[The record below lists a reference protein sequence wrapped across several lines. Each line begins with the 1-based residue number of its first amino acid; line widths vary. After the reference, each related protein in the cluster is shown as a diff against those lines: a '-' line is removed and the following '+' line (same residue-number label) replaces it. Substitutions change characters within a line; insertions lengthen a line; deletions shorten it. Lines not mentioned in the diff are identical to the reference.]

1 MAKNIVLLSDGT
13 GKTAATLF
21 TTNVWRL
28 YQALDLSDP
37 DRQVAYYDD
46 GVGTSS
52 FKPLALLGG
61 IFGFGL
67 KRNVL
72 DIYRFLCRHHNAPP
86 EPHDRPKT
94 DDPAAA
100 TGVVPAEGKANDPG
114 TAEPATSDRIY
125 GFGFSRGSFTM
136 RVVAGLVASQGL
148 ATYGNDEDQLAR
160 DARDAYRLYRK
171 RFKTMPRIETPLRW
185 LRDKVIRLWRGLLGI
200 PQFDPKLQR
209 RLEPHAIHFLGLWDT
224 VAAYGGPLEEIT
236 RGIDFF
242 VWPLSTPDRLMSDR
256 IKRACHAVALD
267 DERRA
272 FWPVLWDERY
282 VKDPEGRPH
291 RMTHPPVDPNLPA
304 VDRERLSQVWFVG
317 MHSDVG
323 GGYPEAGLSY
333 VALDWMM
340 DRAVAYDLLIQPAE
354 RTRLSL
360 LLNTFDKLHDS
371 RRGLGGYYRYEPHK
385 LADLY
390 AVDPVKRVHIS
401 DLMQGV
407 QNLFKGDQGGAH
419 LRGDLAPC
427 PTIHE
432 SVFPRIEANTDG
444 YAPIVL
450 PETYQV
456 TTKAG
461 AIGSGIYEH
470 ATQATMRKHR
480 QETAWNWVSVRRV
493 VYFATVFASLY
504 LAALPLINVKWPGLG
519 QASWAEMLIPVADG
533 VGEVLPNFVSPW
545 IDAFKAAPERLAV
558 GGIALIVLLSL
569 GGYLQRRIFDKMRP
583 IWREIISAGP
593 VSVAPSREPTNWLY
607 RLRTSPLPR
616 GLLYVLSHW
625 VLPFIAALVI
635 YVLLVY
641 VLAVVATRIVFPTAT
656 MLGYVC
662 EPAKQPPPDPVKFDT
677 RNLCQPT
684 GVKVVEGKT
693 YRVTFTKG
701 ALPWEDGH
709 KYEKPEEAGIP
720 TGPNGFG
727 WDSMS
732 WKMIGGIPLRR
743 FVSVNWFQA
752 IVRVGSTG
760 LDEQP
765 LTFTPKSGPK
775 TSAEATFKARSSGE
789 VFLFV
794 NDSVLV
800 LPRLSQFFYDN
811 NMGTAEVKIDL
822 VP

>member
-13 GKTAATLF
+13 GNTSATLF

-37 DRQVAYYDD
+37 DRQVAYYGD

-72 DIYRFLCRHHNAPP
+72 DIYRFLCRNHNYKAGAAP
-86 EPHDRPKT
+86 E
-94 DDPAAA
+94 
-100 TGVVPAEGKANDPG
+100 EI
-114 TAEPATSDRIY
+114 DRIY

-148 ATYGNDEDQLAR
+148 ATYGQDEAQLDR
-160 DARDAYRLYRK
+160 DARDAYRLYRN

-185 LRDKVIRLWRGLLGI
+185 LRDKVILLWRSLWGI

-209 RLEPHAIHFLGLWDT
+209 HLEPHAIHFLGLWET
-224 VAAYGGPLEEIT
+224 VAAYGGPFEEIT

-242 VWPLSTPDRLMSDR
+242 VWPLSTPDRYLSDR

-282 VKDPEGRPH
+282 VKDPEGCPH

-317 MHSDVG
+317 MHSDIG
-323 GGYPEAGLSY
+323 GGYSEDGLSY

-340 DRAVAYDLLIQPAE
+340 DRAAACDLLMKPAE

-360 LLNTFDKLHDS
+360 LLNKFDKLHDS
-371 RRGLGGYYRYEPHK
+371 RHGLGGYYRYEPRK

-390 AVDPVKRVHIS
+390 AADPVKRVRMS

-407 QNLFKGDQGGAH
+407 QSLFKGDQGAAH

-432 SVFPRIEANTDG
+432 SVFQRIEANTDG

-461 AIGSGIYEH
+461 AISSGIYEH

-480 QETAWNWVSVRRV
+480 QETAWNWVWVRRV

-504 LAALPLINVKWPGLG
+504 LAALPLINTKWPGLG
-519 QASWAEMLIPVADG
+519 QASWAEMLIPVADA
-533 VGEVLPNFVSPW
+533 VGEILPNFFSPW
-545 IDAFKAAPERLAV
+545 IDAFKAAPERLAL
-558 GGIALIVLLSL
+558 GGIALIVLLYL
-569 GGYLQRRIFDKMRP
+569 GGILQRSIFDKMRP
-583 IWREIISAGP
+583 IWRQIISAGP
-593 VSVAPSREPTNWLY
+593 VCVGPSTEPTDWLY

-684 GVKVVEGKT
+684 GVTVVEGKT
-693 YRVTFTKG
+693 YRVTFSKG
-701 ALPWEDGH
+701 DLPWEDGH

-720 TGPNGFG
+720 TGLNGFG

-732 WKMIGGIPLRR
+732 WKMISGMPLRR
-743 FVSVNWFQA
+743 FVSVNWFRP

-775 TSAEATFKARSSGE
+775 TSVEATFKARSSGE

-794 NDSVLV
+794 NDSVLL
-800 LPRLSQFFYDN
+800 LPRFSKFFYDN
-811 NMGTAEVKIDL
+811 NKGTAEVKIDL

>member
-1 MAKNIVLLSDGT
+1 MAKKAKNIVLLSDGT
-13 GKTAATLF
+13 GNTSATLF

-52 FKPLALLGG
+52 FKPLAILGG

-72 DIYRFLCRHHNAPP
+72 DIYRFLCRSHNYEAGA
-86 EPHDRPKT
+86 RP
-94 DDPAAA
+94 DQIY
-100 TGVVPAEGKANDPG
+100 
-114 TAEPATSDRIY
+114 RIY

-148 ATYGNDEDQLAR
+148 ATYRNDEAQLDR
-160 DARDAYRLYRK
+160 NARDAYRLYRN
-171 RFKTMPRIETPLRW
+171 RFKTMLGIETPLRW
-185 LRDKVIRLWRGLLGI
+185 LRDKVIRLWRRLRGI

-236 RGIDFF
+236 RGIDSF
-242 VWPLSTPDRLMSDR
+242 VWPLSMPDRYMSDR
-256 IKRACHAVALD
+256 IKRACHAVALN

-272 FWPVLWDERY
+272 FWPVLWDERS
-282 VKDPEGRPH
+282 VTDPEGYPH

-304 VDRERLSQVWFVG
+304 IDRERLSQVWFVG

-323 GGYPEAGLSY
+323 GGYPEDGLSY

-340 DRAVAYDLLIQPAE
+340 DRAAACDLLIKPAE

-371 RRGLGGYYRYEPHK
+371 RHGLGGYYRYKPRK
-385 LADLY
+385 LTDLY
-390 AVDPVKRVHIS
+390 AADPVKPMLIS
-401 DLMQGV
+401 DLKQGV
-407 QNLFKGDQGGAH
+407 QNIFKGDQGAA
-419 LRGDLAPC
+419 RSPDDLAPC

-432 SVFPRIEANTDG
+432 SVFQRIEANTDG

-461 AIGSGIYEH
+461 AISRGTYEH
-470 ATQATMRKHR
+470 PTQATMRKDL
-480 QETAWNWVSVRRV
+480 QETPWNWVWRRRV
-493 VYFATVFASLY
+493 VYLATVFASLY
-504 LAALPLINVKWPGLG
+504 LAALPLINTKWPGLG
-519 QASWAEMLIPVADG
+519 QASWAEMLIPVVDV
-533 VGEVLPNFVSPW
+533 VGKVLPNFVSPW

-558 GGIALIVLLSL
+558 GGIFLIVLLYL
-569 GGYLQRRIFDKMRP
+569 GGILQRSIFDKMRP
-583 IWREIISAGP
+583 IWRGIISAGP
-593 VSVAPSREPTNWLY
+593 VSVGPSTEPTDWLY
-607 RLRTSPLPR
+607 RLRTSRLAR
-616 GLLYVLSHW
+616 GLLYALSHW

-662 EPAKQPPPDPVKFDT
+662 EPANQPPPNPVKFDT

-693 YRVTFTKG
+693 YRVTFSKSD
-701 ALPWEDGH
+701 LPWEDGH
-709 KYEKPEEAGIP
+709 KYEQPEEPGIP
-720 TGPNGFG
+720 TGLNGFG
-727 WDSMS
+727 WDSTS

-743 FVSVNWFQA
+743 FVSVNWFQP

-765 LTFTPKSGPK
+765 LTFTPKSGSK
-775 TSAEATFKARSSGE
+775 TFVEATFKTRSSGE

-800 LPRLSQFFYDN
+800 LPRFSKFFYDN
-811 NMGTAEVKIDL
+811 NKGTAEVKIDL

>member
-13 GKTAATLF
+13 GNTSATLF

-52 FKPLALLGG
+52 FKPLAILGG

-72 DIYRFLCRHHNAPP
+72 DIYSFLCRNHNYKAGLAPH
-86 EPHDRPKT
+86 EI
-94 DDPAAA
+94 
-100 TGVVPAEGKANDPG
+100 
-114 TAEPATSDRIY
+114 DRIY

-148 ATYGNDEDQLAR
+148 ATYGNDEEQLDR
-160 DARDAYRLYRK
+160 DARDAYRLYRN
-171 RFKTMPRIETPLRW
+171 RFKTMLRIEAPLRW
-185 LRDKVIRLWRGLLGI
+185 LRDKVIRLWRRLRRK
-200 PQFDPKLQR
+200 PQFDPKRQR
-209 RLEPHAIHFLGLWDT
+209 FLDPHAIHFLGLWDT

-236 RGIDFF
+236 RGINLF
-242 VWPLSTPDRLMSDR
+242 VWPLSMPDFLMSER
-256 IKRACHAVALD
+256 IKRACHAVALN

-282 VKDPEGRPH
+282 VKDPEGEPH
-291 RMTHPPVDPNLPA
+291 PMTEKNWSPPVDPCLPA

-323 GGYPEAGLSY
+323 GGYPEDGLSY

-340 DRAVAYDLLIQPAE
+340 DRAAACDLLIKPAE

-360 LLNTFDKLHDS
+360 LLNKFDKLHDS
-371 RRGLGGYYRYEPHK
+371 RHGLGGYYRYKPRK
-385 LADLY
+385 LADLLADLY
-390 AVDPVKRVHIS
+390 AADPVKPVRIS
-401 DLMQGV
+401 DLLR
-407 QNLFKGDQGGAH
+407 NIFTGDQGV
-419 LRGDLAPC
+419 GDPAPC

-432 SVFPRIEANTDG
+432 SVFQRIKANTDG

-450 PETYQV
+450 PETYKV

-461 AIGSGIYEH
+461 AINRGSYEH
-470 ATQATMRKHR
+470 PTQATMRKDL
-480 QETAWNWVSVRRV
+480 QETAWNWVWRRRV

-504 LAALPLINVKWPGLG
+504 LAALPLINTKWPGLG
-519 QASWAEMLIPVADG
+519 QASWAEMLIPVADM

-558 GGIALIVLLSL
+558 GGIALIVLLYL
-569 GGYLQRRIFDKMRP
+569 GGILQQRIFDKMRP
-583 IWREIISAGP
+583 IWQEIISADPVCVGP
-593 VSVAPSREPTNWLY
+593 STEPTDWLY
-607 RLRTSPLPR
+607 RLRTSRLAR
-616 GLLYVLSHW
+616 GLPYALSHW
-625 VLPFIAALVI
+625 VLPSIAALMI
-635 YVLLVY
+635 YFLLLY

-662 EPAKQPPPDPVKFDT
+662 EPAKQPPPAPVEFDT

-693 YRVTFTKG
+693 YRVTFIKG
-701 ALPWEDGH
+701 YLPWEDGH
-709 KYEKPEEAGIP
+709 KYEQPEEPGIP

-732 WKMIGGIPLRR
+732 WKMISGIPLRR
-743 FVSVNWFQA
+743 FVSVNWFQP
-752 IVRVGSTG
+752 ILRVGSTG

-765 LTFTPKSGPK
+765 LIFTPKAGPK
-775 TSAEATFKARSSGE
+775 TSVEATFKTRSSGE

-800 LPRLSQFFYDN
+800 LPRFSKFFYDN

>member
-13 GKTAATLF
+13 GKTSAILF

-72 DIYRFLCRHHNAPP
+72 DIYRFLCRNHNYEAGAPP
-86 EPHDRPKT
+86 EQI
-94 DDPAAA
+94 
-100 TGVVPAEGKANDPG
+100 
-114 TAEPATSDRIY
+114 DRIY

-148 ATYGNDEDQLAR
+148 STYGQDETQLER

-185 LRDKVIRLWRGLLGI
+185 LRDKVIRLWRRLWGI

-242 VWPLSTPDRLMSDR
+242 VWPLLTPDRYMSDR
-256 IKRACHAVALD
+256 IKRACHAVALN

-272 FWPVLWDERY
+272 FWPVLWDERS
-282 VKDPEGRPH
+282 VKDPEGHPH

-304 VDRERLSQVWFVG
+304 IDRERLSQVWFVG

-323 GGYPEAGLSY
+323 GGYPEDGLSY

-340 DRAVAYDLLIQPAE
+340 DRAAACDLLIKPAE

-360 LLNTFDKLHDS
+360 LLNTFDKLHDP
-371 RRGLGGYYRYEPHK
+371 RHGLGGYYRYEPRK

-390 AVDPVKRVHIS
+390 AADPVKRVRMS
-401 DLMQGV
+401 DLLPGV
-407 QNLFKGDQGGAH
+407 QNLFKGDQGAAH

-432 SVFPRIEANTDG
+432 SVFQRIEANTDG

-461 AIGSGIYEH
+461 AISSGIYEH
-470 ATQATMRKHR
+470 PTQATMRKHR
-480 QETAWNWVSVRRV
+480 QETAWNWVWIRRV

-504 LAALPLINVKWPGLG
+504 LAALPLINTKWPGLG
-519 QASWAEMLIPVADG
+519 QASWAEMLIPVADA
-533 VGEVLPNFVSPW
+533 VGEILPNFFSPW
-545 IDAFKAAPERLAV
+545 IDAFKAGPERLAV
-558 GGIALIVLLSL
+558 GGIALVVLLVL
-569 GGYLQRRIFDKMRP
+569 GGILQRSIFDKMRP
-583 IWREIISAGP
+583 IWRQIISAGP
-593 VSVAPSREPTNWLY
+593 VCVGPSTEPTDWLY
-607 RLRTSPLPR
+607 RLRTSSLPR

-625 VLPFIAALVI
+625 VLPFIAALAI

-693 YRVTFTKG
+693 YRVTFSKG
-701 ALPWEDGH
+701 DLPWEDGH

-720 TGPNGFG
+720 MGPNGFG
-727 WDSMS
+727 RDSMS
-732 WKMIGGIPLRR
+732 WKMISGMPLRR
-743 FVSVNWFQA
+743 FVSVNWFQP
-752 IVRVGSTG
+752 IVRIGSTG

-775 TSAEATFKARSSGE
+775 TSVEATFKPRSSGE

-794 NDSVLV
+794 NDSVLL
-800 LPRLSQFFYDN
+800 LPRFSKFFYDN
-811 NMGTAEVKIDL
+811 NKGTAEVKIDL